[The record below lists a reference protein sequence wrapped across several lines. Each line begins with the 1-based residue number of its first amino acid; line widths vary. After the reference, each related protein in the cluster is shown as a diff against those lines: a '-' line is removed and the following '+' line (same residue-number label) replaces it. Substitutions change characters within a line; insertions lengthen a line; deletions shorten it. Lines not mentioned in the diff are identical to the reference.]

1 MNRVETDPITNFI
14 KSKYTHRDIVS
25 DKKQEVINLSGTL
38 RQHQQLI
45 IGLTEHDLQNMLE
58 YKKYLL
64 RTTPVSDS
72 NRAIST
78 YLPYIQTVPNV
89 PQASNQKNIGEN
101 DIYYFQKSDKFEGS
115 RPGWVFKMGEL
126 GLGYYIDDKLF
137 D

>member
-14 KSKYTHRDIVS
+14 KSKYTHREIVS
-25 DKKQEVINLSGTL
+25 DKKQEVINVAGTL
-38 RQHQQLI
+38 RSNQKI
-45 IGLTEHDLQNMLE
+45 IGSLTEQDLQSMLE

-64 RTTPVSDS
+64 RNTPVSTS
-72 NRAIST
+72 TT
-78 YLPYIQTVPNV
+78 YLPYIQMTPNV
-89 PQASNQKNIGEN
+89 PQASNQKNVGED